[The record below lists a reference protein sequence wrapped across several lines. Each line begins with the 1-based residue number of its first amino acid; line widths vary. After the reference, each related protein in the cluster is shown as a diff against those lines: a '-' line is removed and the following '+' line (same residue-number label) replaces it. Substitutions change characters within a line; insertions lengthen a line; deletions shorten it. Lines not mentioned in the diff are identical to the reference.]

1 MGSGIESK
9 KSCLVGGEIYGS
21 SGFLEQTI
29 SQTSLRGRGHT
40 NLHTLIYESL
50 YWQHVCCWRNHKSVY
65 TLHLREDSGISVRL
79 FMHTRRSQAE
89 GLMAVVVDE
98 GTAMGVL
105 FEGEEELLLLENL
118 VEWAVVTTEG
128 VGVPAHVLCGWAA
141 VIQSAR
147 GSNPRDE
154 EEEDEEIRILLECGM
169 EHLPVVDNSM
179 RDAVE
184 AKRVGV

>member
-1 MGSGIESK
+1 
-9 KSCLVGGEIYGS
+9 
-21 SGFLEQTI
+21 
-29 SQTSLRGRGHT
+29 
-40 NLHTLIYESL
+40 
-50 YWQHVCCWRNHKSVY
+50 
-65 TLHLREDSGISVRL
+65 
-79 FMHTRRSQAE
+79 
-89 GLMAVVVDE
+89 MAVVVDE